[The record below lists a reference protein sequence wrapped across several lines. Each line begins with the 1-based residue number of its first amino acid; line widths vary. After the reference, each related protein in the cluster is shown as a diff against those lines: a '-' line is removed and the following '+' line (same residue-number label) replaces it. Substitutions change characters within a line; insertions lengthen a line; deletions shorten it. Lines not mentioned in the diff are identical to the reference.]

1 MLFVFVLCSVLITAS
16 VEASNSYF
24 ITAPS
29 VFRPGQPFKL
39 RVWLKDTVTDPVN
52 ITCGILDLKLKTVIA
67 SNSDTFANGSSK
79 EIALQVPYGVAS
91 TTVTYSLSVNGTG
104 GTNFSE
110 TKYVRFM
117 EKGFSIYI
125 QTDKAVYKPGQKVLM
140 RIFGVHPDLKLYTG
154 NLTVDILDPNGNK
167 MAHWVNVNSQSGVIK
182 KEFLLSTQPVE
193 GNWKISVTAAKDQ
206 KAEQVIE
213 VKPYVLPKF
222 EVKVNLPDYALEKDK
237 YIHGSV
243 DVKYTYGKGAKG
255 RANIQLYFNTYSWH
269 QKKPTYAKDVP
280 VVDGHGK
287 FSFRMKDINQLFK
300 KSFGDY
306 MDESFLYKY
315 GYRMEVNA
323 TFYEDLTGKKAAGL
337 GSISFHE
344 IDVKLQWAEFNPEN
358 FRPGLPYT
366 ALVTAVQPNNEPLT
380 PSRQQEIQGKIKL
393 TTKYQ
398 WNDKGT
404 EEFLPYSSDGSFIIT
419 KDVPSSAYYVSLK
432 AEYYEGLKGTWAYLS
447 ASKASS
453 PSKSFLQ
460 LSTTTPSVKAGDVIA
475 LAVEATFQLSELRY
489 MVLSRGMWVKT
500 GSHIVSP
507 GSTKASFTIQSKT
520 EMAPSARLLV
530 YCIKQSGE
538 IVVDSLNIEVE
549 NPFQNEVSVTID
561 TNNRDSV
568 APGDMVTIKGKATP
582 GSFIAFRAVD
592 KSVLLMKEDTD
603 LSVKKVLEELQSYD
617 SAQVWYPFWDWGRRS
632 RRRRMIMPY
641 PSSGRNAAAVF
652 ENSGLVVI
660 TDYELPGGFDDRMI
674 MMAAM
679 PEMGSADEE
688 TMFKANSNGGG
699 APKLAEVK
707 RVRSLFPETW
717 IWLEYDAN
725 SAGEVEFQRAV
736 PDTLTTWVTSAFAVS
751 NVTGLGVGELKPQVK
766 VFQSFFVSLNLPYSV
781 VRGEELALQVTV
793 FNYEA
798 EKQLVTVTLKASKD
812 WAIIDE
818 VNSLGLRGQ
827 SSVNKDYVDKAMDLS
842 VEIEVGAG
850 EGKAVSFPVVPKTL
864 GQVPIE
870 VRAQS
875 VSNADAVKRNLL
887 VEPEGVPQEYSI
899 SVLLDL
905 NSTSSLTRTLDL
917 SVPKNT
923 VRGSATATVS
933 IMGDILGSSLNNLDK
948 LLRMPYGCGEQNMIN
963 FAPNIYVMKYLKT
976 VNQLT
981 DQMERKA
988 KNFMISG
995 YQREQTYRHRDGSY
1009 SAFGERDLS
1018 GSMWLTA
1025 FVAKSFA
1032 QARAFIPE
1040 YIDDELLEESLE
1052 WMSRQTNIDKSF
1064 RKVGKVHSSVLKGG
1078 QTGAISLTAYVLV
1091 ALAEANSKSQTV
1103 INAKNGAIS
1112 FLEGKVQAMS
1122 SDIQDAYTLAITAYA
1137 LGLVGSAT
1145 KWKALTELRK
1155 LAVEK
1160 DGLIYWQEK
1169 PEGNKP
1175 NDNPWWRPYYR
1186 PRSADIEITAYA
1198 LLAFT
1203 LNKDISVGLPISR
1216 WLSQQRNSLGGY
1228 SSTQDTVIGLQ
1239 ALSEFAELIYAP
1251 DIDFTVRLSLTG
1263 DPFFSKTVTVNQQN
1277 SMVLQLVEIPDVA
1290 AAGSLKVSAD
1300 GRGVGMLQVGVTY
1313 NVDKAPDENS
1323 FDFLLEV
1330 IRETDY
1336 EIEVQAC
1343 SKWTENDQ
1351 SSGMAVMDVGI
1362 PSGFE
1367 LDQNSVD
1374 KIMSN
1379 PSLKLKRV
1387 ETEDRKVL
1395 FYFDEIP
1402 SSRKVCVKVLFQRAF
1417 DVGKP
1422 QPSSASVYSYYEP
1435 ANRAEALYAVDS
1447 LKDKGVCRVCA
1458 DCVNCEASDEP
1469 DVKRKSSAPGVS
1481 VQVASCVLMVLSLI
1495 LMAAL
1500 Q

>member
-1 MLFVFVLCSVLITAS
+1 MLFVFVLCSVLFAAS

-39 RVWLKDTVTDPVN
+39 RVWVNDTITDPVN
-52 ITCGILDLKLKTVIA
+52 ITCGILDSNKRTLIA
-67 SNSDTFANGSSK
+67 SNSDTFTKGPSK
-79 EIALQVPYGVAS
+79 EITLQVPHGVAL
-91 TTVTYSLSVNGTG
+91 TTVTYDLSVNGTG
-104 GTNFSE
+104 GAKFSK
-110 TKYVRFM
+110 TKYVRFV

-140 RIFGVHPDLKLYTG
+140 RIFGVHSDLKLYTG

-167 MAHWVNVNSQSGVIK
+167 MAHWVNVNSQSGVVK

-193 GNWKISVTAAKDQ
+193 GNWKISVLAAKDQ

-243 DVKYTYGKGAKG
+243 DVKYTYGKGARG
-255 RANIQLYFNTYSWH
+255 RANIQLYFNTYGWH
-269 QKKPTYAKDVP
+269 SKKSSYAKDIF
-280 VVDGHGK
+280 VVDGYGK
-287 FSFRMKDINQLFK
+287 FSFRVKDILQLFK
-300 KSFGDY
+300 NSFGDH
-306 MDESFLYKY
+306 MDGSYLFRY

-323 TFYEDLTGKKAAGL
+323 TFYEDLTGKQAAGQ

-344 IDVKLQWAEFNPEN
+344 IDVKLQWAKFNPKN
-358 FRPGLPYT
+358 FKPGLPYK
-366 ALVTAVQPNNEPLT
+366 AMVTAVQPNNEPLSPT
-380 PSRQQEIQGKIKL
+380 KLQEIQGKIKL
-393 TTKYQ
+393 TTKYK
-398 WNDKGT
+398 WSDKGT
-404 EEFLPYSSDGSFIIT
+404 EEFLPHSSDGSFIIT
-419 KDVPSSAYYVSLK
+419 KDVPSSANSLDLK
-432 AEYYEGLKGTWAYLS
+432 AEYYEGLKGTRAYLT
-447 ASKASS
+447 AFEASS

-460 LSTTTPSVKAGDVIA
+460 LSASTPSVKAGNDIA
-475 LAVEATFQLSELRY
+475 LAVEATFELSELRY

-507 GSTKASFTIQSKT
+507 GSTKATFTIQSQAG
-520 EMAPSARLLV
+520 MAPSARLLV
-530 YCIKQSGE
+530 YCIKQNGE

-549 NPFQNEVSVTID
+549 DPFRNDVSVTID
-561 TNNRDSV
+561 TNNRNSV

-582 GSFIAFRAVD
+582 GSFMAFRAVD

-617 SAQVWYPFWDWGRRS
+617 SAQVWYPFWDWGMRR
-632 RRRRMIMPY
+632 RLRRMIMPY
-641 PSSGRNAAAVF
+641 PSAGRDAAAVF
-652 ENSGLVVI
+652 ENSGLIVI
-660 TDYELPGGFDDRMI
+660 TDYELPGGRFDDQII
-674 MMAAM
+674 MMASV
-679 PEMGSADEE
+679 PEMESGV
-688 TMFKANSNGGG
+688 NSDTVLRKGGG
-699 APKLAEVK
+699 TPQLAEVK

-717 IWLEYDAN
+717 IWLEDDAN

-736 PDTLTTWVTSAFAVS
+736 PDTLTTWVASAFAVS
-751 NVTGLGVGELKPQVK
+751 NVTGFGVGELKPQVK

-798 EKQLVTVTLKASKD
+798 EKQLVTVTLKGSKD

-818 VNSLGLRGQ
+818 INSLGLRGQ

-842 VEIEVGAG
+842 VEVEVGAG
-850 EGKAVSFPVVPKTL
+850 QGKAVSFPVVPKTL

-899 SVLLDL
+899 SMLLDL

-923 VRGSATATVS
+923 VNGSARATVS

-948 LLRMPYGCGEQNMIN
+948 LLRMPYGCGEQNMVN

-981 DQMERKA
+981 NQVENTA

-1009 SAFGERDLS
+1009 SAFGGRDSS
-1018 GSMWLTA
+1018 GSLWLTA
-1025 FVAKSFA
+1025 FVSKSFA

-1040 YIDDELLEESLE
+1040 YIDDELLEESLG
-1052 WMSRQTNIDKSF
+1052 WMSRQTNRDGSF
-1064 RKVGKVHSSVLKGG
+1064 RKVGEVHSSVLKGG
-1078 QTGAISLTAYVLV
+1078 QTGVISLTAYVLV
-1091 ALAEANSKSQTV
+1091 ALAEANSESQAV
-1103 INAKNGAIS
+1103 NNAKKGAIG
-1112 FLEGKVQAMS
+1112 FLEGKVEAMS

-1155 LAVEK
+1155 LAIEK

-1169 PEGNKP
+1169 PEVNKP

-1239 ALSEFAELIYAP
+1239 ALSEFAELIYTP
-1251 DIDFTVRLSLTG
+1251 DIDFTVRLSLSG

-1277 SMVLQLVEIPDVA
+1277 SMVLHLEEIPDMA

-1300 GRGVGMLQVGVTY
+1300 GHGVGMLQVGVTY
-1313 NVDKAPDENS
+1313 NVDKAPEENS

-1336 EIEVQAC
+1336 EIEIQAC

-1367 LDQNSVD
+1367 LDQDSVD
-1374 KIMSN
+1374 TIMSN

-1402 SSRKVCVKVLFQRAF
+1402 SSRKVCVNVLFQRAF

-1447 LKDKGVCRVCA
+1447 LKDKGVCRVCT
-1458 DCVNCEASDEP
+1458 DCVNCDESDEP
-1469 DVKRKSSAPGVS
+1469 EVKRKSCAPGVM
-1481 VQVASCVLMVLSLI
+1481 VQVRICGLMVLSVI